1 MICFWSIEKKKHQ
14 KKVVILGGQNV
25 DIMLV
30 LIRFSE
36 MRVFSQVSFLTIFL
50 RNCEGQKAYM
60 GESHELK
67 TVEILVRN

>member
-1 MICFWSIEKKKHQ
+1 M
-14 KKVVILGGQNV
+14 ILGGQNV

-30 LIRFSE
+30 LIGFSE
-36 MRVFSQVSFLTIFL
+36 MRVFAQVSFFNDVFEKLKGKQHAA
-50 RNCEGQKAYM
+50 CM